1 MNTRNLTK
9 KEKLASQKPKI
20 PRLNEDILGIILDH
34 VVRKEQRN
42 IIEAVSEIEDH
53 FIFERPGLTMDEGIT
68 VMSRTE
74 GVALDQV
81 IWPDYMDSNSR
92 RLIHHTQVKLLP
104 NLKLSIHQAFSFRV
118 TTKRELDK
126 YWKVFKNFGLIIH
139 RFGDGGRHEEL
150 DAAAYI
156 RKLWTTIQER
166 QTSREWLI
174 KKLEKMGY

>member
-1 MNTRNLTK
+1 MKTRSQTK
-9 KEKLASQKPKI
+9 KEKLESQKPKI

-34 VVRKEQRN
+34 VIRKEQRK
-42 IIEAVSEIEDH
+42 IKEAVFDIEEH
-53 FIFERPGLTMDEGIT
+53 FILERPGLSMDEEIT

-74 GVALDQV
+74 GIALDHV

-92 RLIHHTQVKLLP
+92 RLINHTQVKLFP
-104 NLKLSIHQAFSFRV
+104 NRELSIHQAFSFRV
-118 TTKRELDK
+118 TTKRELDT
-126 YWKVFKNFGLIIH
+126 YWKVFKNFGLVIH
-139 RFGDGGRHEEL
+139 RFRDGGRYEEL